1 MLNQDNAATELN
13 YNHAFQFDVIRYR
26 EVCDSYTTKQIRNII
41 DTVWFSLP
49 FHKHFQRKSR
59 KKYREVVK
67 NYVLNL
73 IKSYQTGYFIR
84 VSRNNNDHCYIERY
98 SSIFTS
104 TDIVIKS
111 MDALYDNGWIDLHI
125 GYFDKRRKEG
135 KQTRIFPSPR
145 FIDLIK
151 NIPEKNGRTGIRS
164 IPFIKEDPKETIQ
177 LRHKINDKQFRFV
190 PYKD

>member
-1 MLNQDNAATELN
+1 MLNQDNASELN
-13 YNHAFQFDVIRYR
+13 FNHAFPFDVIRYR
-26 EVCDSYTTKQIRNII
+26 EVDQYTDKLIRKII

-67 NYVLNL
+67 NYALNL
-73 IKSYQTGYFIR
+73 IKSHQTGYFIR
-84 VSRNNNDHCYIERY
+84 VSRNNNDHRYIERY

-111 MDALYDNGWIDLHI
+111 MDALDDNGWIDLHI

-135 KQTRIFPSPR
+135 KQTRIFPSQK
-145 FIDLIK
+145 FIDLV
-151 NIPEKNGRTGIRS
+151 NSIPGKNGRTGIRS
-164 IPFIKEDPKETIQ
+164 IPFIKEDPKESIQ
-177 LRHKINDKQFRFV
+177 LRHQNQR
-190 PYKD
+190 